1 MRGEGASGF
10 RVSAGTV
17 NLEPMNQTRPPP
29 LTPMLCFRYQG
40 AELMYSRTAAAV
52 VIAGLWLAQPVAV
65 RAQPPSPNGTTPTI
79 DQLISL
85 RRAGSP
91 LISPDG
97 QWVAYT
103 VRAANWDDN
112 DYHVEIW
119 LANAVTGETRQL
131 TNDLKK
137 SSTSPA
143 WSPDSKVLA
152 FASDR
157 DEKRQIY
164 LIDIH
169 GGEARRLTN
178 LEDGVGAFRWSPDG
192 KSIAYT
198 MLDPKSDAMKD
209 REKAFGDFDV
219 IGQDY
224 RMSHL
229 WVLDVA
235 SAQARRLT
243 GGAFTVGNFAWSPD
257 GTRIAFDHR
266 INSANANGGTADISI
281 VSVSDGTVT
290 PLVTQQGPDTS
301 PVWSPDGSRIAFET
315 AMADPFFYYANSVIA
330 IIPAAGGTIEPAS
343 SAFDEDASIVKWSRD
358 GIFFSAAH
366 HTWSYLYSIDPA
378 TRKIERHAPADDWI
392 GSSFSLSDDGKTVA
406 FTASD
411 ATTFPEVYVAPV
423 ATMTGRKLTDMGAQV
438 SGWARASLEVVSWKS
453 RDGATIEGVLH
464 KPPRFEAGKRYPLLV
479 VIHGGPT
486 GTSRPT
492 PFSSTSIY
500 PIDIWTSNGALVL
513 EPNYR
518 GSAGYGGKFRSL
530 NVRNLGVGD
539 AWDVL
544 SGIDDLIARGIA
556 DRDRVATMGWS
567 QGGYISAFLSTHDSD
582 RFKAVSVGAGISD
595 WTTYYVNTDITPF
608 TPQYLKATPWDDPEV
623 YAKTSPI
630 TYLKNA
636 KAPTLIQHGAT
647 DQRVPP
653 PNAFEL
659 YRGLQDR
666 GVPSKLIVYKGFEG
680 VGHGP
685 SKPKSS
691 RAVMQHNLEWFEK
704 YMFGGSGKTST
715 SEGR

>member
-1 MRGEGASGF
+1 
-10 RVSAGTV
+10 
-17 NLEPMNQTRPPP
+17 
-29 LTPMLCFRYQG
+29 ML
-40 AELMYSRTAAAV
+40 SRSVLRRSLVAALWLGLPAAV
-52 VIAGLWLAQPVAV
+52 HAQAPA
-65 RAQPPSPNGTTPTI
+65 TPTI

-91 LISPDG
+91 AISPDG

-103 VRAANWDDN
+103 VRAADWEDN
-112 DYHVEIW
+112 NYHTEIW
-119 LANAVTGETRQL
+119 LANVATGETRQL

-143 WSPDSKVLA
+143 WSPDSRTLA

-164 LIDIH
+164 LIDVH
-169 GGEARRLTN
+169 GGEARRLTS

-192 KSIAYT
+192 KSIAFT
-198 MLDPKSDAMKD
+198 MTDPKPQAMKD
-209 REKAFGDFDV
+209 REKTFGDFDV

-235 SAQARRLT
+235 GAQPRRLT
-243 GGAFTVGNFAWSPD
+243 SGAFTVGDFDWAPD

-266 INSANANGGTADISI
+266 INGANANGGTADISI
-281 VSVSDGTVT
+281 VTVSSGAVT
-290 PLVTQQGPDTS
+290 PLVTQPGPDTS
-301 PVWSPDGSRIAFET
+301 PVWSPDGTRIAFET
-315 AMADPFFYYANSVIA
+315 AMANPYFYYTNSVIA
-330 IIPAAGGTIEPAS
+330 IVPAAGGAIEPIS
-343 SAFDEDASIVKWSRD
+343 SGFDEDPSIVKWSRD

-366 HTWSYLYSIDPA
+366 HTWSYLYTIDPS
-378 TRKIERHAPADDWI
+378 TRKIDRHTPADAWI
-392 GSSFSLSDDGKTVA
+392 GSGFTLSEDNRTVA

-411 ATTFPEVYVAPV
+411 AASFPEIYVAPV
-423 ATMTGRKLTDMGAQV
+423 ATMKGRKLTDMGAQTT
-438 SGWARASLEVVSWKS
+438 GWAKASLEVIAWKS

-464 KPPRFEAGKRYPLLV
+464 KPADFEAGKRYPLLV

-492 PFSSTSIY
+492 PFSSTGIY
-500 PIDIWTSNGALVL
+500 PVDIWTSRGALVL

-518 GSAGYGGKFRSL
+518 GSAGYGEKFRSL

-544 SGIDDLIARGIA
+544 SGIDDVIARGMA
-556 DRDRVATMGWS
+556 DPNRVATMGWS

-582 RFKAVSVGAGISD
+582 RFRAVSVGAGISD
-595 WTTYYVNTDITPF
+595 WMTYYVNTDITPF
-608 TPQYLKATPWDDPEV
+608 TPQYLKATPWDDPEI

-630 TYLKNA
+630 TYIKNA

-647 DQRVPP
+647 DQRVPLP
-653 PNAFEL
+653 DAFEL

-691 RAVMQHNLEWFEK
+691 RAVMQHNLEWFDT
-704 YMFGGSGKTST
+704 YIFGNDPRMHGSQKPAPGKTTSP